1 MLTVTSLELVIGTW
15 LSWWMGRGAT
25 SASLPN
31 MSIPAENVCGLRPKT
46 KQTTGG
52 VTSRAALGDI
62 WNKTC
67 QVIPPAANADF
78 KPQQGKR
85 VPKTR
90 SQSTSISVNGSNPLP
105 TPPLSPHPPPPAP
118 MVIAAKEAA
127 LCQAFSEFDLHVED
141 IDADCVDPQLCSV
154 YVKDI
159 YKYMRQLEMKQ
170 SIKPDYLAGQVVTRR
185 MRAILV
191 DWLIQV
197 HFKFRLLQETLYMAI
212 ALIDRFLQKHRV
224 SVKEL
229 QLVGVTGMFIA
240 SKYEE
245 MYAPPI
251 DDFAYIT
258 DNAFQKIQIRKMERV
273 MLRELD
279 FNLGR
284 PLPLHFLRRATMAA
298 KADSEQ
304 HTLAKYLM
312 ELTLV
317 DYDMVHFYPSQVAA
331 AALCLSRRILDGL
344 EWTVTLQAYTGY
356 AEADVHSVMQH
367 IAKNLVKVN
376 KGHYKFVAVKNKY
389 TSSKFM
395 KISTNTYLQ
404 CQLVKDLAQ
413 QLL

>member
-1 MLTVTSLELVIGTW
+1 MTSQHHK
-15 LSWWMGRGAT
+15 
-25 SASLPN
+25 N
-31 MSIPAENVCGLRPKT
+31 MSIPSQNVYGLRPKT

-67 QVIPPAANADF
+67 KVF
-78 KPQQGKR
+78 KPQQAKR

-90 SQSTSISVNGSNPLP
+90 SQSTSI
-105 TPPLSPHPPPPAP
+105 PHPPPLAP

-159 YKYMRQLEMKQ
+159 YKYMRQLEMEQ

-185 MRAILV
+185 MRTSLV

-212 ALIDRFLQKHRV
+212 AVIDRFLQKHRV
-224 SVKEL
+224 LAKEL

-251 DDFAYIT
+251 EDFVYIT

-367 IAKNLVKVN
+367 IAKNLVK
-376 KGHYKFVAVKNKY
+376 AVKNKY

-395 KISTNTYLQ
+395 KISTNTSLQ

>member
-1 MLTVTSLELVIGTW
+1 MTSQHHK
-15 LSWWMGRGAT
+15 
-25 SASLPN
+25 N
-31 MSIPAENVCGLRPKT
+31 MSIPSQNVYGLRPKT

-67 QVIPPAANADF
+67 KVIPPAANVVF
-78 KPQQGKR
+78 KPQQAKR

-90 SQSTSISVNGSNPLP
+90 SQSTSIPVNGSKPLP
-105 TPPLSPHPPPPAP
+105 PPPLSPHPPPLAP

-159 YKYMRQLEMKQ
+159 YKYMRQLE
-170 SIKPDYLAGQVVTRR
+170 
-185 MRAILV
+185 
-191 DWLIQV
+191 
-197 HFKFRLLQETLYMAI
+197 
-212 ALIDRFLQKHRV
+212 KHRV
-224 SVKEL
+224 LAKEL

-251 DDFAYIT
+251 EDFVYIT

-367 IAKNLVKVN
+367 IAKNLVK
-376 KGHYKFVAVKNKY
+376 AVKNKY

-395 KISTNTYLQ
+395 KISTNTSLQ